1 MYEQIVIAAF
11 IIVGAAFACVGLG
24 LSWLLSPTK
33 PTEGKGLPYECGVK
47 PIGDPWV
54 RFRPGYFVYAIL
66 FVIFDIEIVFLF
78 PWAMATGYVLTGWF
92 IIIEM
97 IIFVTIL
104 LAGLAY
110 AWKEGALSWH

>member
-1 MYEQIVIAAF
+1 MQEQIALAAVV
-11 IIVGAAFACVGLG
+11 IVGAVFACVGLG

-33 PTEGKGLPYECGVK
+33 PTEGKGLSYECGVK
-47 PIGDPWV
+47 SIGKPWV

-66 FVIFDIEIVFLF
+66 FTVFDMKIIFLF
-78 PWAMATGYVLTGWF
+78 PWALVTGYALTGWF

-97 IIFVTIL
+97 TIFVTIL